1 MVRAL
6 IAQGSGSNVA
16 ATDPTDDDRRLAPP
30 VLPMPLTQAAAH
42 LTATVKR
49 LSRWKILGTSDSVIW
64 ATRSTRLFR
73 FTDDIVIL
81 LVPLGD
87 STRVEARSS
96 SRLGK
101 GDLGQN
107 RRNLAEL
114 WGAALIR
121 PAGPSTS

>member
-1 MVRAL
+1 M
-6 IAQGSGSNVA
+6 A
-16 ATDPTDDDRRLAPP
+16 ATDPTAADSRLGPR
-30 VLPMPLTQAAAH
+30 VFPMPMAQAAAR
-42 LTATVKR
+42 LTATVNQ
-49 LSRWKILGTSDSVIW
+49 LPRWKILETTDSVIW
-64 ATRSTRLFR
+64 ATRSTRLFQ

-114 WGAALIR
+114 WGAALVR
-121 PAGPSTS
+121 SSAPSTS